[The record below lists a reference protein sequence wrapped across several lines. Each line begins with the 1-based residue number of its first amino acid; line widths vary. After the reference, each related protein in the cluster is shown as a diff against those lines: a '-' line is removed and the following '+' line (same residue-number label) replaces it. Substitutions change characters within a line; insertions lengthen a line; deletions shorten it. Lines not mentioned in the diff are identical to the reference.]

1 MGELISK
8 YWQHT
13 VFAMLTGATAW
24 IGKNLLNYKKDLDHT
39 KNGVKALL
47 RNEIIR
53 NYNHY
58 MDKEC
63 LPIYALENME
73 AMYKE
78 YKALNGNGAIDG
90 LMEKIRKLPT
100 DKE

>member
-1 MGELISK
+1 MGELLSK

-13 VFAMLTGATAW
+13 VFAILTGATAW

-47 RNEIIR
+47 RDRIIG
-53 NYNHY
+53 NYNSY
-58 MDKEC
+58 MDKGY
-63 LPIYALENME
+63 LPIYAVENVE

-78 YKALNGNGAIDG
+78 YKALGGNGAIDG
-90 LMEKIRKLPT
+90 LVARLRQLPT
-100 DKE
+100 EID